1 MKLSIVTAALNAA
14 DGLGET
20 FGSLLEQT
28 HADWEFVV
36 IDGGSQDATVDI
48 LHEWDACY
56 PGRVR
61 WVSESDGGIYDAM
74 NKGIALSTGDAIGFL
89 GCGDTFYD
97 ASSLR
102 YIDEALSS
110 GVDAVFGDLIFVTRA
125 DRSRPVRIW
134 RGSSYRTGIFRSGW
148 QPAHPT
154 FFARRYCFDRY
165 GGFDVSLAISADFD
179 LMYRFLEVHGIS
191 SRYIPAVLVRMLNG
205 GTSNGSLRNIMKA
218 HRNIRRAFR
227 KYGSRAPLFYSLR
240 RLLPKLANAAWMR
253 VSR

>member
-28 HADWEFVV
+28 HADWEYVV

-89 GCGDTFYD
+89 GCGDTFYE

-134 RGSSYRTGIFRSGW
+134 RGSVPAFSAAAGNRPILRSLHAAIALTGMVDLMFRS
-148 QPAHPT
+148 PSRPISISCIA
-154 FFARRYCFDRY
+154 FLRYT
-165 GGFDVSLAISADFD
+165 VSAAAISPRCLCACS
-179 LMYRFLEVHGIS
+179 MEV
-191 SRYIPAVLVRMLNG
+191 PATALYAIL
-205 GTSNGSLRNIMKA
+205 
-218 HRNIRRAFR
+218 
-227 KYGSRAPLFYSLR
+227 
-240 RLLPKLANAAWMR
+240 
-253 VSR
+253 

>member
-1 MKLSIVTAALNAA
+1 MKLSVVTAALNDA
-14 DGLGET
+14 DGLSET

-28 HADWEFVV
+28 HADWEYVV
-36 IDGGSQDATVDI
+36 IDGGSQDATVT
-48 LHEWDACY
+48 LLNEWSSRC

-227 KYGSRAPLFYSLR
+227 KYGSRAPLLYSLR

-253 VSR
+253 MSR